1 VKVAQ
6 ICPTFF
12 GKASVIGGAERYVLE
27 LSRHMSRDVEVSIIT
42 FSRNDPRLV
51 VERDAGLEI
60 RRYPVKYFVRGHTAN
75 PLNIAFL
82 KDLRG
87 FDVLH
92 CYGYPH
98 AVSDLTIAFAKLYR
112 KKLFVTDIGGGGVC
126 LSTYLSKV
134 GFDTRRLIGGFLLL
148 SAYSAESYSGY
159 LDRVRVIRGGVDAEL
174 FRPLAVARDRTV
186 LFVGRLISAKGA
198 NYLVE
203 AVDSATPLRIVG
215 EPYDERYVRELQNMA
230 KGRAVQFLTDVSDR
244 DLVREYSS
252 AMVTVVPSV
261 LTDVYGND
269 TVGELL
275 SLVALES
282 MACGTPVIAT
292 RCGALPETVEDGV
305 TGFLVPP
312 NDAAAIRER
321 IRFFFDRPDVAL
333 GMGAA
338 GRERVL
344 REFSWERVVARS
356 LEAYRE
362 ALQS

>member
-1 VKVAQ
+1 MKVAQ

-27 LSRHMSRDVEVSIIT
+27 LSRHISRHVEVSIIT

-60 RRYPVKYFVRGHTAN
+60 RRYPVKYFVKGHTAN
-75 PLNIAFL
+75 PINIAFL

-98 AVSDLTIAFAKLYR
+98 VVNDLTIAFAKLYR

-134 GFDTRRLIGGFLLL
+134 GFDTRRFIGGFLLL
-148 SAYSAESYSGY
+148 SAYSAQAYRPY
-159 LDRVRVIRGGVDAEL
+159 LPRVRVIYGGVDTEF
-174 FRPLAVARDRTV
+174 FRPLELARDPRV
-186 LFVGRLISAKGA
+186 LFVGRLISAKGI

-203 AVDSATPLRIVG
+203 AVDSSTPLRVVG
-215 EPYDERYVRELQNMA
+215 QPYDEGYFRMLRKMA
-230 KGRAVQFLTDVSDR
+230 RGKAVEFFTDRLDR

-252 AMVTVVPSV
+252 AVVTVVPSV
-261 LTDVYGND
+261 ITDVYGSEAP
-269 TVGELL
+269 GELL
-275 SLVALES
+275 NLVALES
-282 MACGTPVIAT
+282 MACGTPVIASK
-292 RCGALPETVEDGV
+292 CGALPEVVEDGV
-305 TGFLVPP
+305 TGILVPP
-312 NDAAAIRER
+312 GDPDALREK
-321 IRFFFDRPDVAL
+321 IRFLLERPETARA
-333 GMGAA
+333 MGVA

-344 REFSWERVVARS
+344 RQFTWDRVTTRC
-356 LEAYRE
+356 LQAYRE
-362 ALQS
+362 ALET